1 MIITD
6 AKVQSENETKGER
19 KVKKIKK
26 KCQKTVKNEN
36 EKKGKRA
43 TKVKG
48 KKVKENTRFQKGEVE
63 RCQVQRKVKVEY

>member
-1 MIITD
+1 MIITG

-43 TKVKG
+43 TKVKERKW
-48 KKVKENTRFQKGEVE
+48 KKI
-63 RCQVQRKVKVEY
+63 

>member
-1 MIITD
+1 MIITG

-43 TKVKG
+43 TKVK
-48 KKVKENTRFQKGEVE
+48 E
-63 RCQVQRKVKVEY
+63 RK